1 MTLHKCQQMQAKKAA
16 AAAAAEFFI
25 ATLFM
30 LQSNDCAIG
39 TYGNAYEENASYL

>member
-1 MTLHKCQQMQAKKAA
+1 MTLHKCQQMQAKK